1 MHVLRFL
8 IGYRLIS
15 YNENFVLKLLCN
27 VDISEASEMYNL
39 VDF

>member
-15 YNENFVLKLLCN
+15 YNENFVLKLLFN